1 MAHETVAENCD
12 HVAGF
17 EVSVWEARYGGPA
30 GETHA
35 NKRVG
40 VHGVWCVGCLGE
52 TRAASGG
59 CRDDGTIILNPFR
72 TRPFSVHNSLRT
84 FQYALIEIGGR

>member
-30 GETHA
+30 GET
-35 NKRVG
+35 VD
-40 VHGVWCVGCLGE
+40 VHKVVL
-52 TRAASGG
+52 
-59 CRDDGTIILNPFR
+59 P
-72 TRPFSVHNSLRT
+72 VV
-84 FQYALIEIGGR
+84 